1 MNAGLPAGGTRAE
14 PGEFHFP
21 AEGEL
26 DVNLIADPAGV
37 PRARAMLQ
45 RAEWAARAF
54 ARYDKQA
61 VDRVVHAAA
70 RAGAARARE
79 YAEWAVR
86 ETGFGVAEHKVI
98 KNLACSTGLVEA
110 YAGHDYVTP
119 RFDPAAKMVEVPRP
133 AGVVLALTPSTNP
146 VATVFFKALLALMTR
161 SVIVI
166 SPHPLARECCADAAR
181 TLAAAAVAA
190 GAPDGVIQ
198 VVDEPSVPLI
208 NALMTDDRTRVIVA
222 TGGVPVVRAAYT
234 SGTPAL
240 GVGPGNVPVLV
251 DASAELGQAAKR
263 IVDSKSFDNSI
274 LCTNES
280 VLIVEEAAAAT
291 LLRHLKREG
300 AYLLDAEQTGRIREL
315 LFPGGHFDIRFV
327 GRDAT
332 WIAGQAGLRV
342 PGTTRVLLAPFDLVV
357 PEEPLAHEKLCPVLG
372 LVRVPTARRGI
383 DAARAV
389 LRIGGRGH
397 SAAIHSSDP
406 RTIMEFGAAA
416 EVLRISVNAGNSLGS
431 SGIETHLPPS
441 MTVGTGFFGGSS
453 VAENLQPKHFV
464 QWTRLAYNSDPA
476 EPFGNFSGLV
486 PWEAPAGPVP
496 PYPYASNVADA
507 RRCTRPRHTE
517 RRCRAPIPRPRS
529 GSVCCG
535 WRWNVAS
542 SIHHRLRAS
551 ATGSGGAAGGDS
563 AAGYRG
569 AVAAGG
575 RGAAWLSCGRSSF
588 STGCSRRP
596 CAISVPGSGGACRG
610 VMSRRRSSRSR
621 RGWTSS
627 RSPMSR

>member
-1 MNAGLPAGGTRAE
+1 VSHAAVDPVDL
-14 PGEFHFP
+14 
-21 AEGEL
+21 L
-26 DVNLIADPAGV
+26 ADPAGV

-54 ARYDKQA
+54 ARYDKAA

-70 RAGAARARE
+70 QAGAAKARE

-86 ETGFGVAEHKVI
+86 ETGFGVAEHKAI
-98 KNLACSTGLVEA
+98 KNIACSTGLVEA

-161 SVIVI
+161 SVVVI

-181 TLAAAAVAA
+181 TLAAAAVGA

-198 VVDEPSVPLI
+198 AVDEPSVPLI
-208 NALMTDDRTRVIVA
+208 NALMTDERTQVIVA

-234 SGTPAL
+234 SGTPAI

-251 DASAELGQAAKR
+251 DASADLAKAAAR
-263 IVDSKSFDNSI
+263 IVDSKAFDNSL

-280 VLIVEEAAAAT
+280 VLIVEQAAAGT

-300 AYLLDAEQTGRIREL
+300 AFLLDAAQAAKLAGT
-315 LFPGGHFDIRFV
+315 LFPGGRFDVRFV
-327 GRDAT
+327 GKDAA
-332 WIAGQAGLRV
+332 WIAAEAGIRV

-357 PEEPLAHEKLCPVLG
+357 PEEMLAHEKLCPVLG
-372 LVRVPTARRGI
+372 LVQVPTAQRGI

-406 RTIMEFGAAA
+406 RTIMQFGASV
-416 EVLRISVNAGNSLGS
+416 EVLRVSVNTGNSLGS
-431 SGIETHLPPS
+431 AGIQTNLPPT

-453 VAENLQPKHFV
+453 VADNLRPEHLV
-464 QWTRLAYNSDPA
+464 QWTRLAYSSDPA
-476 EPFGNFSGLV
+476 EPFGNFSGII
-486 PWEAPAGPVP
+486 PWQAPAGPVP
-496 PYPYASNVADA
+496 PYPYASNMPQAQ
-507 RRCTRPRHTE
+507 
-517 RRCRAPIPRPRS
+517 RAAAAAGPEPQP
-529 GSVCCG
+529 GE
-535 WRWNVAS
+535 AEP
-542 SIHHRLRAS
+542 
-551 ATGSGGAAGGDS
+551 GGAGAGAPGQDL
-563 AAGYRG
+563 AALREEIRRL
-569 AVAAGG
+569 VVEELSQLVGG
-575 RGAAWLSCGRSSF
+575 
-588 STGCSRRP
+588 SRD
-596 CAISVPGSGGACRG
+596 
-610 VMSRRRSSRSR
+610 
-621 RGWTSS
+621 
-627 RSPMSR
+627 

>member
-1 MNAGLPAGGTRAE
+1 MNAGLPASGTHTE

-21 AEGEL
+21 GPDAPGGGIPGAASPGQQRL
-26 DVNLIADPAGV
+26 DADLIADPAGV

-119 RFDPAAKMVEVPRP
+119 RFDPATKMVEVPRP
-133 AGVVLALTPSTNP
+133 AGVVFALTPSTNP
-146 VATVFFKALLALMTR
+146 VATVFFKSLLALMTR

-251 DASAELGQAAKR
+251 DATADLAKAAKR

-300 AYLLDAEQTGRIREL
+300 AYLLDADQAARIREL

-332 WIAGQAGLRV
+332 WIAGEAGLRV

-397 SAAIHSSDP
+397 SAAIHSGDP

-431 SGIETHLPPS
+431 SGIETNLPPS

-476 EPFGNFSGLV
+476 EPFGSFSGLI

-496 PYPYASNVADA
+496 AYPYASNMADA
-507 RRCTRPRHTE
+507 GGAGGYPSRPR
-517 RRCRAPIPRPRS
+517 RRCRAHRAA
-529 GSVCCG
+529 GSV
-535 WRWNVAS
+535 V
-542 SIHHRLRAS
+542 
-551 ATGSGGAAGGDS
+551 AGGGGTSGVTTSSGVQAQDL
-563 AAGYRG
+563 AGLREEIRRL
-569 AVAAGG
+569 VIEELSQLVGG
-575 RGAAWLSCGRSSF
+575 E
-588 STGCSRRP
+588 
-596 CAISVPGSGGACRG
+596 
-610 VMSRRRSSRSR
+610 R
-621 RGWTSS
+621 RG
-627 RSPMSR
+627 

>member
-1 MNAGLPAGGTRAE
+1 MPPQVEAAVSVPRGAGVTGVVNLSGGVGGQVAE
-14 PGEFHFP
+14 P
-21 AEGEL
+21 AEAISFEVL
-26 DVNLIADPAGV
+26 SDPAGV

-70 RAGAARARE
+70 QAGAAQARE

-86 ETGFGVAEHKVI
+86 ETGFGVADHKVI
-98 KNLACSTGLVEA
+98 KNIACSTGLVEA
-110 YAGHDYVTP
+110 YATHDYVTP
-119 RFDPAAKMVEVPRP
+119 RFDPAAKVVEIPRP

-146 VATVFFKALLALMTR
+146 VASVYFKALLALMTR
-161 SVIVI
+161 SAVVI
-166 SPHPLARECCADAAR
+166 SPHPQARECCAAAAR
-181 TLAAAAVAA
+181 TLEHAAGAA

-198 VVDEPSVPLI
+198 VVDHPSVPLI
-208 NALMTDDRTRVIVA
+208 DALMTDERTSVIVA
-222 TGGVPVVRAAYT
+222 TGGSPVVRAAYS
-234 SGTPAL
+234 SGTPAI

-251 DASAELGQAAKR
+251 DATADLGKAAKR

-300 AYLLDAEQTGRIREL
+300 AYLLDADQGARIREL
-315 LFPGGHFDIRFV
+315 LFPAGHFDIRFV

-332 WIAGQAGLRV
+332 WIAGEAGLRV

-389 LRIGGRGH
+389 LRISGRGH
-397 SAAIHSSDP
+397 SAAIHSTDP

-416 EVLRISVNAGNSLGS
+416 EVLRVSVNAGNSLGS

-453 VAENLQPKHFV
+453 VGENLQPAHFV
-464 QWTRLAYNSDPA
+464 QWPRLAYNSD
-476 EPFGNFSGLV
+476 
-486 PWEAPAGPVP
+486 
-496 PYPYASNVADA
+496 
-507 RRCTRPRHTE
+507 
-517 RRCRAPIPRPRS
+517 
-529 GSVCCG
+529 
-535 WRWNVAS
+535 
-542 SIHHRLRAS
+542 
-551 ATGSGGAAGGDS
+551 
-563 AAGYRG
+563 
-569 AVAAGG
+569 
-575 RGAAWLSCGRSSF
+575 
-588 STGCSRRP
+588 
-596 CAISVPGSGGACRG
+596 
-610 VMSRRRSSRSR
+610 
-621 RGWTSS
+621 
-627 RSPMSR
+627 

>member
-1 MNAGLPAGGTRAE
+1 MTR
-14 PGEFHFP
+14 
-21 AEGEL
+21 
-26 DVNLIADPAGV
+26 
-37 PRARAMLQ
+37 
-45 RAEWAARAF
+45 
-54 ARYDKQA
+54 QA

-70 RAGAARARE
+70 QAGAAKARE

-86 ETGFGVAEHKVI
+86 ETGFGVAEHKVL
-98 KNLACSTGLVEA
+98 KNVACSTGLVEA

-119 RFDPAAKMVEVPRP
+119 RFDPAAKMVELPRP

-161 SVIVI
+161 SVVII
-166 SPHPLARECCADAAR
+166 SPHPLARECCADAAS
-181 TLAAAAVAA
+181 TLADAAVAA

-208 NALMTDDRTRVIVA
+208 NALMTDERTQVIVA

-251 DASAELGQAAKR
+251 DASADLAKAAKR

-280 VLIVEEAAAAT
+280 VLIVEEPAAAT

-300 AYLLDAEQTGRIREL
+300 AFLLDAEQAAQVRDA
-315 LFPGGHFDIRFV
+315 LFPGGRFDIRFV
-327 GRDAT
+327 GKDAS
-332 WIAGQAGLRV
+332 WIAGEAGIRV

-406 RTIMEFGAAA
+406 RTIMDFGAAVD
-416 EVLRISVNAGNSLGS
+416 VLRVTVNAGNSLGS
-431 SGIETHLPPS
+431 SGIETNLPPT
-441 MTVGTGFFGGSS
+441 MTIGTGFFGGSS

-464 QWTRLAYNSDPA
+464 QWTQA
-476 EPFGNFSGLV
+476 GLQQRPGRAV
-486 PWEAPAGPVP
+486 RQLLRAHPVGG
-496 PYPYASNVADA
+496 A
-507 RRCTRPRHTE
+507 
-517 RRCRAPIPRPRS
+517 CRAGAAVPVRVEHGRGAPDAHPSPAAASLPGPIPAPPAFDR
-529 GSVCCG
+529 G
-535 WRWNVAS
+535 WGGRRWTWP
-542 SIHHRLRAS
+542 AS
-551 ATGSGGAAGGDS
+551 ATAGSASTGGPGGAAGGDP
-563 AAGYRG
+563 AAGCRG
-569 AVAAGG
+569 ADA
-575 RGAAWLSCGRSSF
+575 RSW
-588 STGCSRRP
+588 
-596 CAISVPGSGGACRG
+596 G
-610 VMSRRRSSRSR
+610 VR
-621 RGWTSS
+621 RG
-627 RSPMSR
+627 